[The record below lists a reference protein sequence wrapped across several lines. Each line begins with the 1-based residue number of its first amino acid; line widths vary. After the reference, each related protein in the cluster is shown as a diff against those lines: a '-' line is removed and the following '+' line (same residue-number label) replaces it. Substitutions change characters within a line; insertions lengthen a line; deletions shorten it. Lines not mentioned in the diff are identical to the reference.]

1 MIQKS
6 AKNRG
11 RYFIRV
17 LLNSGTRFNPMGDEE
32 LAIFCQCSSE
42 EPSVV
47 DVDKRGLLR
56 WVNANPA
63 CKRNQSNQQY
73 RISRHDDALSVIF
86 LTEREIEACRMA
98 NRIFPAMVYQ
108 PKRDAMDIS

>member
-11 RYFIRV
+11 KYFIRV

-32 LAIFCQCSSE
+32 LTIFYQCGSD

-47 DVDKRGLLR
+47 DVDKRNLLR
-56 WVNANPA
+56 WVNNNPT
-63 CKRNQSNQQY
+63 CKRNQSNEQY
-73 RISRHDDALSVIF
+73 KISKQDDAMSIIF
-86 LTEREIEACRMA
+86 LTDREIEACRTA
-98 NRIFPAMVYQ
+98 DRIFPC
-108 PKRDAMDIS
+108 